1 MSRKSDYCYFP
12 IMVTNREFFQESLNS
27 EDLSLSQSMDHDI
40 TDDIID
46 RVEEEQRNRMMN
58 PFKPD
63 TTVPPFFPA

>member
-1 MSRKSDYCYFP
+1 
-12 IMVTNREFFQESLNS
+12 MVTNREFFQESLNS